1 MAAPNIEFILS
12 LRDQTKSQMDDVI
25 NKVQTLQTELQ
36 KVRSLEI
43 TPKGKGVDKLISDL
57 NKAGLAV
64 DNLQDLVS
72 FLEKSLNSFTKQ
84 MQTTN
89 KVNNELFKNTT
100 NIEKFSKAVQKLQ
113 TDMDALGN
121 IKGVDNLRTD
131 LDKVKESLEAASKS
145 GDFVS
150 VKQGISSLR
159 IGLDQLKSTA
169 KVVDEALKFDA
180 AAAPAENSIASL
192 RATLAA
198 LRSELDGA
206 DLGKESFRDLAQQVA
221 AVEIELKQAQ
231 GAARELGSQ
240 ANSFSSLAG
249 SLEQLNAELQNTDS
263 TTDNFKELNELIGLF
278 NRELEQTKQQ
288 AQVFQQVD
296 GSIAKLNV
304 ELQLAQTNLQNTSF
318 NTESFET
325 AARQIGNVRREIQ
338 NIQGQQA
345 ILEQVQG
352 SFNELT
358 SKVAALQNQFNNASL
373 GTDEFESLRNRLNLA
388 QQELA
393 NFDVVPGSIKDIS
406 NQLQDVNNQLQQV
419 STNSNEFEILT
430 RRAAELTRELRDVQ
444 DVLSGSSLAGLS
456 RSLADLNEEFN
467 RADPANQLAYR
478 QLAEDL
484 AFMER
489 RAQTAKDQ
497 VQLLR
502 NEFSQAF
509 PLDSV
514 QNIQRELQRLQ
525 QIQKTIDIS
534 TSAGVDDYRAIA
546 DEIDL
551 VNDLLRELKIRVDSL
566 GTAKS
571 IAQLSTDVQNLNEQL
586 QNTDRTASNF
596 QNVAQRAG
604 EAARQLQILQNE
616 IRVLGTVTGSV
627 EQLQASLQA
636 LNTDLSSA
644 TIGSDRFKELALEL
658 GRVTAQ
664 VNLANDAISRLASD
678 DLDDINVLQAKI
690 ESLQNTL
697 RRGVSANGA
706 LLNPDE
712 IRDINSAVDF
722 YSQRISEAES
732 NQENFEVAVKRLTA
746 QLRQARLAFLSLNP
760 GDAGYEE
767 AITNV
772 RRLENELRNVEAQQ
786 EKVSKGAKTL
796 VQRFGDLSRN
806 LLLALGA
813 NEVFSVV
820 RQQLEEL
827 VQVGRDYTAQLSG
840 VRAITGAT
848 ADEFDKLNQKAR
860 ELGRTTTFT
869 ATEAAKSAEIL
880 AVAGFNVQEI
890 LDAQTGV
897 LELAQAGG
905 ITLERAAD
913 IAASTL
919 RGFGL
924 QAGEINDVNEVLT
937 NSFINFN
944 LVLDDFFE
952 ANKLF
957 APVAKS
963 VGLGLE
969 ESAGLINALANA
981 GFRGSIAGT
990 ALRALVVN
998 LSKPSDKAA
1007 RAIENLGITIKDS
1020 EGNMGNL
1027 IDLLGKFE
1035 ERSLSSEVAARIFG
1049 KQVTAFNILVGVGA
1063 ETIRDYAAQV
1073 GSIGTNIRAIKAA
1086 FDDSAI
1092 TVREFRLAI
1101 GDAETA
1107 LDPLRG
1113 VIDGVKEAVDRA
1125 DFTITEQA
1133 VLLGRFSQAAIE
1145 ATRANKGLSAS
1156 AQNLSEQDF
1165 IQDRVQRDFASF
1177 TKFISSRTV
1186 RQSFDKIGAS
1196 IDTNL
1201 GDLKELPEVL
1211 RTIEKIVPSQI
1222 EEIATAFVENEL
1234 NLQVGVIGADG
1245 RTFSTD
1251 QFNQTVSE
1259 ITNAIAIL
1267 VSDTSQ
1273 IEEATVEIAL
1283 FGTTA
1288 DIAAQRIN
1296 NLEGDVKILNSAKQD
1311 LFLTIFS
1318 YLNPALRSLVQNA
1331 QDFTTELNNNI
1342 DKYQDI
1348 TKAIFTTITG
1358 YELVGSAVSNIL
1370 SFLVTLGVELGK
1382 SAALVLALVVP
1393 FRALG
1398 RTLIGAGIGFSKF
1411 ITQLIAVRTAMTATV
1426 VGASRLSMVL
1436 GSIGKIG
1443 FGPLVLG
1450 LTAVV
1455 EVGRILF
1462 RLFSD
1467 TDEAAKKLQ
1476 KTFDSFEVSRS
1487 VRTSRFN
1494 LLQAELS
1501 TLVNTGSIDKAIDKF
1516 DEFKNIFNE
1525 SLSSKEAEKSV
1536 SRIQDIFDSISS
1548 EGLTDVSNAR
1558 LQRELTSLF
1567 TIIEAREESILKSGL
1582 DLELQVEKDALEEK
1596 RKKILDVQANL
1607 QEKILGNL
1615 FTSTEQENIRLKL
1628 EETRMK
1634 LAEDRQKLEGRAEK
1648 ADLVKN
1654 VDNEIKS
1661 LENINKLLQ
1670 NNNQL
1675 RLINT
1680 DTGSPSS
1687 SAPLFR
1693 NVSLNAEDDSRE
1705 EAINQ
1710 FIGDLISLEKVLA
1723 AVKAEQAALNAETA
1737 ETIAKYDKI
1746 VDSAGEG
1753 GSALRRLGS
1762 IILNN
1767 EQLELET
1774 ERFRKS
1780 FEQFVT
1786 DLGKTAGITEQE
1798 ISTISDE
1805 ILELT
1810 RLSGRNFLS
1819 ALDTKDKNL
1828 LKQQTKFIKDNL
1840 QTLIS
1845 ETATFEEKQT
1855 AIFDKQKDSLVK
1867 INADIQ
1873 SQFAREG
1880 ITNFSILVTR
1890 VRNNANILTDTY
1902 QQSFKAT
1909 LNEGAD
1915 FEAEYDALL
1924 QRTFNTT
1931 DRGRIKTIIA
1941 AEKEFSN
1948 RINAVSVT
1956 TQESLGNLQ
1965 IKLDEFFIKEGSI
1978 FKQALTGKGGII
1990 LNSKEAIEGLNEV
2003 TEKTIQGLG
2012 NITDEQKKRAE
2023 EFAERLKQLILQA
2036 NQELEVRAA
2045 QRRLIIDDIE
2055 AANLRELATRRE
2067 FTALSIQQQ
2076 AALLQQVQD
2085 EYSKKRNELL
2095 SKELTETDSLAKR
2108 RIAAR
2113 EKVVEREIGAISA
2126 QNALKL
2132 VQLSQSLDNE
2142 LISIQ
2147 EYEEA
2152 RLALVNESNLAI
2164 AEAQRAGFDSNI
2176 IIESLEDE
2184 IDERTRI
2191 QNLVLGRLE
2200 NQKNEEIARLE
2211 ERRDAALNILGAEE
2225 DDYDKSKAQRDSIL
2239 ERFNAGYLRSIERFN
2254 NQRVVLEKEYQA
2266 EINDLEF
2273 FQFDADKGLQ
2283 RQLTSINDVFSAELN
2298 NYTAL
2303 VSASAKIQQ
2312 TLEGE
2317 LENERQKRTTQSNT
2331 NRLGDLQAQLK
2342 AQQDVQKQYSDATLR
2357 LLDETERAKFL
2368 LRSGVDEDI
2377 INDYLTQV
2385 KAAEANLQAQR
2396 EIQSARLNDIS
2407 STADKAEEI
2416 LQSEREFRAFEEEEL
2431 KKLEEQKLKIFESS
2445 SLNLTEVY
2453 DGQLVNL
2460 NLFINEERRLLD
2472 GRNKRYQEQFEK
2484 EEITFEQLQAAL
2496 VESQDKYVRAVA
2508 TLTRTTLNNLLSSID
2523 TDVAN
2528 EVFRETLTSFRGV
2541 VDDAVDQYS
2550 QGVTLGDALSIFTDE
2565 DIKTLLGQ
2573 IDKADTT
2580 IQTGI
2585 LGIFNEL
2592 RKISEE
2598 QPIEFEPL
2606 AVDIFA
2612 PDIEDTLARRFLNFT
2627 NIIGSLNQQIVD
2639 GFKERGEE
2647 IKGINEANAQQLLD
2661 ANTTVLGDQGQVL
2674 FREILSN
2681 TQSLSNEYNLLFNQV
2696 SDKTSAAVQNLIQN
2710 LSAGET
2716 DVKGVISSIQEL
2728 AQQRTDEGIFD
2739 NITTEEEVQLTRARI
2754 DNLVNII
2761 TAGKTDVERIRDIQ
2775 LLGEKEYLLQVT
2787 DILNRRF
2794 DSNEE
2799 NFKAEQ
2805 SRLKQEFDSKK
2816 LKIEAEI
2823 AEEQLRSDAISKL
2836 RVDTNDKL
2844 IANEQNLF
2852 EEQQKI
2858 VRLRQAVV
2866 GSEVQ
2871 LRVNS
2876 IENQITQLRA
2886 AEAKLKGGQTVSGV
2900 VAGVDFGA
2908 VEKDYE
2914 VLQATIKQKEQ
2925 EIIDVK
2931 FKAYREAAQI
2941 QSSFNQDFAN
2951 STGAAL
2957 QAILNDSEAIIKK
2970 INELEIEIATSGDKD
2985 GALTTQRNQ
2994 AFKDLQQR
3002 LGAVNKQFLE
3012 GQNALAK
3019 ELFEQQT
3026 AIIND
3031 EYTKSQQDF
3040 EKRLILSTKAF
3051 EQLGDQADKVRRKL
3065 LLDQEEKELN
3075 FQKRLLTAQETRV
3088 NSEITNVK
3096 SLIKLYTDE
3105 LSRTDISS
3113 STKEKYRLLLADLN
3127 NQEEGFNTKKKEL
3140 SNKRIELDNQET
3152 ENAEQQSALRRE
3164 ILRQAGQEA
3173 VDFSVELFNTI
3184 TDAEI
3189 EASRRRIEQY
3199 EREFEARVALLENES
3214 ERKLAQIDELLSD
3227 AEIDAELA
3235 RLQTIEG
3242 KREEFR
3248 KREEARL
3255 AQQIKEA
3262 EKLRDQQV
3270 KAEEERIQ
3278 RITKVQQSAAA
3289 IQAAASAA
3297 VTLAS
3302 IGEGLG
3308 KTLAS
3313 GFPAALITVPAF
3325 LALVA
3330 TSIAAVKTL
3339 ATPAAFFEQGG
3350 YVNPEN
3356 RVYAG
3361 QKAARGGVPYGGK
3374 LVGRRHS
3381 QGGIPIEAEGGEF
3394 IINREGYRLFPSLV
3408 EFINQQGRNKMKGS
3422 VYNSSIPEELLLA
3435 KTQKAFSSYV
3445 PKQPTV
3451 PKRLVG
3457 KAQTGGQVVTPEL
3470 NAQSEKFDRMIDLL
3484 QQVATNQQN
3493 IDVRFSQSEYES
3505 FLAEKNSIQTRIDV

>member
-12 LRDQTKSQMDDVI
+12 LRDQTTSQMDEVI
-25 NKVQTLQTELQ
+25 DKVQTLQTELQ

-72 FLEKSLNSFTKQ
+72 FLEKSLDIFTKQ

-113 TDMDALGN
+113 IEMESLGN
-121 IKGVDNLRTD
+121 IKGIDNLRTD
-131 LDKVKESLEAASKS
+131 LDKVKESLDAASKS
-145 GDFVS
+145 GNFSS
-150 VKQGISSLR
+150 VTQGISSLR
-159 IGLDQLKSTA
+159 QDLDNLKSTA
-169 KVVDEALKFDA
+169 RVVDDALKFDA

-192 RATLAA
+192 RATLAT
-198 LRSELDGA
+198 LRSELEGA
-206 DLGKESFRDLAQQVA
+206 DLGEESFRGLAQQVA
-221 AVEIELKQAQ
+221 AVEVELKQAQ
-231 GAARELGSQ
+231 AAARELGSQ
-240 ANSFSSLAG
+240 ANSFSSLSG

-263 TTDNFKELNELIGLF
+263 TTENFRELNELIGLF

-296 GSIAKLNV
+296 GSIAQLNA

-338 NIQGQQA
+338 NIQGQQT

-358 SKVAALQNQFNNASL
+358 AKVADLQNQFNNASL

-393 NFDVVPGSIKDIS
+393 NFDVVPGSVQDIS

-419 STNSNEFEILT
+419 STNSNEFEVLT

-456 RSLADLNEEFN
+456 RSLADLNDEFN
-467 RADPANQLAYR
+467 RADPADQAAYR

-484 AFMER
+484 EFMER
-489 RAQTAKDQ
+489 RAQAAKDQ
-497 VQLLR
+497 AELLR
-502 NEFSQAF
+502 AEFSQAF

-525 QIQKTIDIS
+525 NIQKTIDIS

-546 DEIDL
+546 DEIDQ
-551 VNDLLRELKIRVDSL
+551 VNDLLRDLKTRVDAL
-566 GTAKS
+566 GTS
-571 IAQLSTDVQNLNEQL
+571 NSLSQLSSDVQNLNDQL

-604 EAARQLQILQNE
+604 EAARQLQSLQNE
-616 IRVLGTVTGSV
+616 IRVLGAVTGSV
-627 EQLQASLQA
+627 EQLQASLQG
-636 LNTDLSSA
+636 LNADLSNATVGSA
-644 TIGSDRFKELALEL
+644 RFNELALEV

-678 DLDDINVLQAKI
+678 DLDDITVLQAKI
-690 ESLQNTL
+690 EALQNTL
-697 RRGVSANGA
+697 RRGVNADGA

-722 YSQRISEAES
+722 YSDRIANAEA

-746 QLRQARLAFLSLNP
+746 QLKEARLAFLSLNP

-772 RRLENELRNVEAQQ
+772 RRLERELRAVEEQQ

-813 NEVFSVV
+813 NEVFSIV

-848 ADEFDKLNQKAR
+848 ADEFDRLNQKAR

-880 AVAGFNVQEI
+880 AVAGFSVQEI

-937 NSFINFN
+937 NSFTNFN
-944 LVLDDFFE
+944 LVLEDFFE

-963 VGLGLE
+963 VGLELE
-969 ESAGLINALANA
+969 ESAALINALANA

-1007 RAIENLGITIKDS
+1007 RAIENLGITIKDA
-1020 EGNMGNL
+1020 EGNMDNL

-1063 ETIRDYAAQV
+1063 EVIRDYAAQV
-1073 GSIGTNIRAIKAA
+1073 GEIGTSIRAIKDA

-1113 VIDGVKEAVDRA
+1113 AIDGVKEAVDRA

-1145 ATRANKGLSAS
+1145 ATRANQGLSAS
-1156 AQNLSEQDF
+1156 AQNLSEQEF
-1165 IQDRVQRDFASF
+1165 IQERVQRDFASF
-1177 TKFISSRTV
+1177 TKFIASRTV
-1186 RQSFDKIGAS
+1186 RQSFEKIGAS

-1201 GDLKELPEVL
+1201 GDLQELPEVL
-1211 RTIEKIVPSQI
+1211 RTLEKVVPSQI

-1234 NLQVGVIGADG
+1234 NLQVGVIGEDG
-1245 RTFSTD
+1245 QPFSVE
-1251 QFNQTVSE
+1251 QFNQTVAE
-1259 ITNAIAIL
+1259 ITNAIATL

-1288 DIAAQRIN
+1288 DIAAQRID
-1296 NLEGDVKILNSAKQD
+1296 NLEGDIKILNSAKQD

-1318 YLNPALRSLVQNA
+1318 FLNPSLRDLVQRA
-1331 QDFTTELNNNI
+1331 QDITTEFNNNI
-1342 DKYQDI
+1342 AKYQDL
-1348 TKAIFTTITG
+1348 TKAIFATISGFETFG
-1358 YELVGSAVSNIL
+1358 SIMSGLVDIA
-1370 SFLVTLGVELGK
+1370 VELGK
-1382 SAALVLALVVP
+1382 SAGLVLAFLVP
-1393 FRALG
+1393 LRAARGVLLG
-1398 RTLIGAGIGFSKF
+1398 VGKAVGVF
-1411 ITQLIAVRTAMTATV
+1411 ITQLSVARRAMASTA
-1426 VGASRLSMVL
+1426 VGASRLSIAL

-1462 RLFSD
+1462 KLFED

-1476 KTFDSFEVSRS
+1476 ETFDSFEVSRA
-1487 VRTSRFN
+1487 VRTARFN
-1494 LLQAELS
+1494 LLEDEL
-1501 TLVNTGSIDKAIDKF
+1501 TALVSGGSIDRAIEKF
-1516 DEFKNIFNE
+1516 DQFKQQFSTSLDTELAQRAVDRINEIFESVEGDGVVNI
-1525 SLSSKEAEKSV
+1525 
-1536 SRIQDIFDSISS
+1536 
-1548 EGLTDVSNAR
+1548 EGLET
-1558 LQRELTSLF
+1558 ELNTLF
-1567 TIIEAREESILKSGL
+1567 KIIEAREEKNLKDEIAL
-1582 DLELQVEKDALEEK
+1582 D
-1596 RKKILDVQANL
+1596 
-1607 QEKILGNL
+1607 
-1615 FTSTEQENIRLKL
+1615 LKL
-1628 EETRMK
+1628 EENSLQEKENELIRIKDQLLDKVTGTLLTQEEQQRVLNE
-1634 LAEDRQKLEGRAEK
+1634 LAETRNELDENQDRLNERAENRE
-1648 ADLVKN
+1648 LTKN
-1654 VDNEIKS
+1654 LDGQIER
-1661 LENINKLLQ
+1661 LDRINKILTEQGKITIQ
-1670 NNNQL
+1670 NDGREGGFRVVDL
-1675 RLINT
+1675 
-1680 DTGSPSS
+1680 DTETGGNARRRAVSEIISELNLVEES
-1687 SAPLFR
+1687 LR
-1693 NVSLNAEDDSRE
+1693 NV
-1705 EAINQ
+1705 Q
-1710 FIGDLISLEKVLA
+1710 
-1723 AVKAEQAALNAETA
+1723 AEQVALGVRTQENLDQF
-1737 ETIAKYDKI
+1737 KDI
-1746 VDSAGEG
+1746 VTEG
-1753 GSALRRLGS
+1753 GKSVSALSELSS
-1762 IILNN
+1762 IILRD
-1767 EQLELET
+1767 EQIQLET

-1780 FEQFVT
+1780 FEVFVT
-1786 DLGKTAGITEQE
+1786 DLGKVSGITKEEIAE
-1798 ISTISDE
+1798 ISEE

-1819 ALDTKDKNL
+1819 ALDTNDKEL
-1828 LKQQTKFIKDNL
+1828 LKQQTEFIKTNL
-1840 QTLIS
+1840 QTLIN
-1845 ETATFEEKQT
+1845 ETGGFEKEQKE
-1855 AIFDKQKDSLVK
+1855 IFDRQNSERLA
-1867 INADIQ
+1867 INAEIQ
-1873 SQFAREG
+1873 KQLSEDG
-1880 ITNFSILVTR
+1880 ITNFSQLVTR
-1890 VRNNANILTDTY
+1890 VKGNADILTDTY
-1902 QQSFKAT
+1902 KESFRAT
-1909 LNEGAD
+1909 LAD
-1915 FEAEYDALL
+1915 GRDFQTEYNNLL
-1924 QRTFNTT
+1924 ERTFNTT
-1931 DRGRIKTIIA
+1931 DQARIQNIIDAEELFRGRVDNLNVA
-1941 AEKEFSN
+1941 
-1948 RINAVSVT
+1948 
-1956 TQESLGNLQ
+1956 TQTSLNDLQ
-1965 IKLDEFFIKEGSI
+1965 KKLDDFFIKEGGI
-1978 FKQALTGKGGII
+1978 FKEALLGKGGII
-1990 LNSKEAIEGLNEV
+1990 LNSREALEGLNEV

-2012 NITDEQKKRAE
+2012 NVTEEQKKRAE

-2036 NQELEVRAA
+2036 NEELEVRAA
-2045 QRRLIIDDIE
+2045 QRRRIIDDIE

-2085 EYSKKRNELL
+2085 EYSKKRRELL
-2095 SKELTETDSLAKR
+2095 AAELTETDSLAKR

-2113 EKVVEREIGAISA
+2113 EKAVEREINAISA

-2132 VQLSQSLDNE
+2132 VQLRQALDNE

-2176 IIESLEDE
+2176 LIDSLEDE
-2184 IDERTRI
+2184 VDERTRI
-2191 QNLVLGRLE
+2191 QNLVLGKLE
-2200 NQKNEEIARLE
+2200 TQKNEEIARLE
-2211 ERRDAALNILGAEE
+2211 ERRDAALKILGAEE
-2225 DDYDKSKAQRDSIL
+2225 DDDAKSKAQRESIL
-2239 ERFNAGYLRSIERFN
+2239 QTFNEGYLRSIERFN
-2254 NQRVVLEKEYQA
+2254 NQRVVLEKEYQSD
-2266 EINDLEF
+2266 INDLEF
-2273 FQFDADKGLQ
+2273 FEFDADKGLQ
-2283 RQLTSINDVFSAELN
+2283 RQLKAINDVFSAELED
-2298 NYTAL
+2298 YTAL
-2303 VSASAKIQQ
+2303 VTASAKIQAS
-2312 TLEGE
+2312 LESD
-2317 LENERQKRTTQSNT
+2317 LENERQKRTTQVNT
-2331 NRLGDLQAQLK
+2331 NRLGDLEAQLQ

-2368 LRSGVDEDI
+2368 LRSGVDEEL
-2377 INDYLTQV
+2377 INQYLTQV
-2385 KAAEANLQAQR
+2385 KAAEANLQTQR
-2396 EIQSARLNDIS
+2396 EIQSALLNNIS
-2407 STADKAEEI
+2407 STADKAAVI
-2416 LQSEREFRAFEEEEL
+2416 LQSERDFRAFEQEELARLEEE
-2431 KKLEEQKLKIFESS
+2431 KLKIFESS

-2472 GRNKRYQEQFEK
+2472 VRNKGYQEQFEK
-2484 EEITFEQLQAAL
+2484 EQITFEQLQAAL

-2523 TDVAN
+2523 TGVAN
-2528 EVFRETLTSFRGV
+2528 EVFRETLTSFRGA
-2541 VDDAVDQYS
+2541 VDDAVEEYS
-2550 QGVTLGDALSIFTDE
+2550 EGVTLGDALSIFTDE
-2565 DIKTLLGQ
+2565 DIQLLLGQ

-2592 RKISEE
+2592 KKLSEE
-2598 QPIEFEPL
+2598 QPIEFDPL
-2606 AVDIFA
+2606 VVDIFA
-2612 PDIEDTLARRFLNFT
+2612 PDVEQTIARRFLNFN

-2639 GFKERGEE
+2639 GFKARGEE

-2661 ANTTVLGDQGQVL
+2661 ANTDALGDQGQEL
-2674 FREILSN
+2674 FREILQN

-2696 SDKTSAAVQNLIQN
+2696 SGETSDAVQELIQN
-2710 LSAGET
+2710 LTAGEI
-2716 DVKGVISSIQEL
+2716 DIKGVITSIQNL
-2728 AQQRTDEGIFD
+2728 AQQRTDGGIFD

-2761 TAGKTDVERIRDIQ
+2761 TAGTTDVERIREIQ
-2775 LLGEKEYLLQVT
+2775 LLGEQEYLSQVT
-2787 DILNRRF
+2787 SILNRRF

-2799 NFKAEQ
+2799 NFKAEEA
-2805 SRLKQEFDSKK
+2805 RLKQEFDTKK
-2816 LKIEAEI
+2816 ANIEAEI
-2823 AEEQLRSDAISKL
+2823 QDEQLRADAISKL

-2844 IANEQNLF
+2844 IVNEQKLF
-2852 EEQQKI
+2852 DEQQKI
-2858 VRLRQAVV
+2858 VRARQAVV

-2871 LRVNS
+2871 LRVNA

-2886 AEAKLKGGQTVSGV
+2886 AEAQLDSGQTVSGV
-2900 VAGVDFGA
+2900 VAGVDFDA
-2908 VEKDYE
+2908 VENDYE
-2914 VLQATIKQKEQ
+2914 FLQDLIAQKEQ

-2941 QSSFNQDFAN
+2941 QSTFNRDFAT

-2957 QAILNDSEAIIKK
+2957 QAILNDSESIIEK
-2970 INELEIEIATSGDKD
+2970 INELEIEIATSGDEGGQLTQQRD
-2985 GALTTQRNQ
+2985 QAL
-2994 AFKDLQQR
+2994 KELQQR
-3002 LGAVNKQFLE
+3002 LSTSNKTFLDS
-3012 GQNALAK
+3012 QNGITE
-3019 ELFEQQT
+3019 ELFQQQT
-3026 AIIND
+3026 DTINR
-3031 EYTKSQQDF
+3031 EYTRSQQRF
-3040 EKRLILSTKAF
+3040 EERLSESTRTF
-3051 EQLGDQADKVRRKL
+3051 ERLGAQADKVRRGIL
-3065 LLDQEEKELN
+3065 LQQEELELS
-3075 FQKRLLTAQETRV
+3075 FQSRLLKAEEEKVEAQ
-3088 NSEITNVK
+3088 IQNVQP
-3096 SLIKLYTDE
+3096 LIKFYTEQLERSDLSPRVREYYSQILTGLLQDEQEYTDA
-3105 LSRTDISS
+3105 
-3113 STKEKYRLLLADLN
+3113 KEDL
-3127 NQEEGFNTKKKEL
+3127 T
-3140 SNKRIELDNQET
+3140 NKRIELNNEET
-3152 ENAEQQSALRRE
+3152 ANAEMQAALQRE
-3164 ILRQAGQEA
+3164 ILRQARDA
-3173 VDFSVELFNTI
+3173 AIDFAVELFNTI

-3199 EREFEARVALLENES
+3199 ELEFEARIALLENES
-3214 ERKLAQIDELLSD
+3214 ERKLAEIDELKSE
-3227 AEIDAELA
+3227 AELDAELA

-3248 KREEARL
+3248 KREERRL
-3255 AQQIKEA
+3255 EQQIKEA

-3278 RITKVQQSAAA
+3278 RITKLQQSANQAVALSNA
-3289 IQAAASAA
+3289 IATTVALVRGVAES
-3297 VTLAS
+3297 
-3302 IGEGLG
+3302 G
-3308 KTLAS
+3308 KV
-3313 GFPAALITVPAF
+3313 GFPAALVTIPAF
-3325 LALVA
+3325 LA
-3330 TSIAAVKTL
+3330 SIAAAIAFVKTI
-3339 ATPAAFFEQGG
+3339 ATPASFFEQGG
-3350 YVNPEN
+3350 YVDPEN

-3394 IINREGYRLFPSLV
+3394 IINREGYRLFPKLV

-3470 NAQSEKFDRMIDLL
+3470 NAQSEKFDTMISLL

-3493 IDVRFSQSEYES
+3493 IDVRFSQSEYEN
-3505 FLAEKNSIQTRIDV
+3505 FLAEQNSIQTRIDV